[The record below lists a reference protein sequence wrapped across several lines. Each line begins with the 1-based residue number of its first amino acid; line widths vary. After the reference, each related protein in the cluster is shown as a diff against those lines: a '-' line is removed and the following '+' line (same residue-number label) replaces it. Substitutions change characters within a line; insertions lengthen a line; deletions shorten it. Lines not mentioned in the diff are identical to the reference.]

1 MQLED
6 RTLGKAKLPT
16 AHLILIHGLNSTP
29 QEFSL
34 MEFSLRRHGISY
46 DLLRVPGYTDA
57 DSDIPQS
64 WQDWLDFS
72 EKAINQM
79 VPRDQP
85 VLLGGLCMGGMIAA
99 ALVQEKRCHADG
111 LVLLSPSFVY
121 DGWGLSRWRHWR
133 HLGYLLRL
141 GRLIHIRE
149 REPYGIKN
157 PKIRKWVER
166 EMHDRARS
174 AAGPSRL
181 PLWALQQGEALIR
194 RVRTRLSEIACPT
207 LILHARED
215 EITRLETVQSMFDAM
230 TVAERELIVLEN
242 SYHMITID
250 NDRQRVADEILRFAS
265 RFDLAS
271 STFMDQALSRKTL
284 ATV

>member
-1 MQLED
+1 
-6 RTLGKAKLPT
+6 
-16 AHLILIHGLNSTP
+16 
-29 QEFSL
+29 

-57 DSDIPQS
+57 DMKTPQS
-64 WQDWLDFS
+64 WQDWLNHS
-72 EKAINQM
+72 EEAINQLS
-79 VPRDQP
+79 PTDRP

-99 ALVQEKRCHADG
+99 ALILEKRCRADG
-111 LVLLSPSFVY
+111 LILLSPSFVY
-121 DGWGLSRWRHWR
+121 DGWGLSRWRQWR

-166 EMHDRARS
+166 EMLERARS

-194 RVRTRLSEIACPT
+194 EVRTRLNEIACPT

-215 EITRLETVQSMFDAM
+215 EITKLASVQTLFDSM
-230 TVAERELIVLEN
+230 TVAERELIVLED

-250 NDRQRVADEILRFAS
+250 NDRQRVVEEIMRFTNRFNPAFPSTLEHSINPKAS
-265 RFDLAS
+265 A
-271 STFMDQALSRKTL
+271 MA
-284 ATV
+284 V